1 MSYDLLRFSLLFNR
15 FVPSGTSPSPDTFHP
30 DPTQPQHRKQPTNHP
45 THPSS
50 LPREAS
56 NPFLSRPPEA
66 GTEKNSENLR
76 AREHGPNNAL
86 FFPSPGKQTS
96 NPPPFSVPPSPEVR
110 GWMGRKKKLEICTS
124 MGAWSSKLSICFAKP
139 PNHQTKAPQ
148 TKYKLLTLTKERSES
163 ASPQGTDTLRKKQQR
178 MRAAMAAFLGPGP
191 LSLLCGAI
199 IPRLLHRIPSELRS

>member
-110 GWMGRKKKLEICTS
+110 GWMGRKKKTRNLYEYGSMVLETFN
-124 MGAWSSKLSICFAKP
+124 LLRQTTKP
-139 PNHQTKAPQ
+139 PN
-148 TKYKLLTLTKERSES
+148 
-163 ASPQGTDTLRKKQQR
+163 QGTPNQIQAVD
-178 MRAAMAAFLGPGP
+178 AD
-191 LSLLCGAI
+191 
-199 IPRLLHRIPSELRS
+199 